1 MLNETVLLMGRFL
14 QINML
19 KCIERLSINQKSDK
33 MIIDD
38 NEMKGS
44 VPIENIKKLAQILN
58 LVKRVGQ
65 NLKRKSKKKASF
77 KSSLLVLLS

>member
-44 VPIENIKKLAQILN
+44 VPIENIKKTLTNITIRYL
-58 LVKRVGQ
+58 
-65 NLKRKSKKKASF
+65 
-77 KSSLLVLLS
+77 

>member
-44 VPIENIKKLAQILN
+44 VPIENIKKTFTNSTRRYLEFRSPLRN
-58 LVKRVGQ
+58 
-65 NLKRKSKKKASF
+65 
-77 KSSLLVLLS
+77 

>member
-19 KCIERLSINQKSDK
+19 KCIERLSTNQKSDK

-44 VPIENIKKLAQILN
+44 VPIENIKKTFTNSTRRYLEFRSPLRN
-58 LVKRVGQ
+58 
-65 NLKRKSKKKASF
+65 
-77 KSSLLVLLS
+77 